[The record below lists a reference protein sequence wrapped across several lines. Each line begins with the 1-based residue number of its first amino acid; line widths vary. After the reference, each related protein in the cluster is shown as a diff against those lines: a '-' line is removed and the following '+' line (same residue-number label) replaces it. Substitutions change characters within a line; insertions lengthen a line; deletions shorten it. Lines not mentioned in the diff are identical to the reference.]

1 MYNIVP
7 PLLIVLGIVGLI
19 FLLSNKEFKER
30 EQEIREKLKKD
41 THQRHFFLFIK
52 WRQIFN
58 KKNIDLLNCRLSN
71 FFEKLLIRFRIII
84 LRIDHLFLKEL
95 ERLKKKKEMAKEIQN
110 GTGAKRSFFDFEHSE
125 KKGNPYFLT
134 ENGFSPKTE
143 ESNLSSVVDL
153 EKEEKKFL
161 TDFLKN
167 PQEESPLINLAR
179 LYLFKKDFSSAR
191 WALLEAHRLKKKDN
205 IIKDLLLELQEK
217 EMPA

>member
-19 FLLSNKEFKER
+19 FLLSNKEFKEK

-95 ERLKKKKEMAKEIQN
+95 ERIKKRKEITKEVQN
-110 GTGAKRSFFDFEHSE
+110 GSGE
-125 KKGNPYFLT
+125 KENFSYFLT
-134 ENGFSPKTE
+134 ENGPSLKTE
-143 ESNLSSVVDL
+143 ESNLSSIVDL
-153 EKEEKKFL
+153 EEEEKKFL
-161 TDFLKN
+161 TNFLKN
-167 PQEESPLINLAR
+167 PQEESSLINLAR

-191 WALLEAHRLKKKDN
+191 WALLEAHRLKKEDN
-205 IIKDLLLELQEK
+205 IIKDLLSELQEK